1 MVKVMVEFE
10 VADFARWK
18 AGFDSGEGLRKNAGV
33 TGVSISRGLDKPNRV
48 QVVMEGE
55 DEKKLMMLNS
65 SPELRDLQV
74 KSGVMGRPSTY
85 MLHSI

>member
-10 VADFARWK
+10 VADFAKWK
-18 AGFDSGEGLRKNAGV
+18 AVFDSGDGLRMNAGV
-33 TGVSISRGLDKPNRV
+33 KSVSIYRGEDKPNRI